1 MFAGR
6 QKFDNKL
13 MNETL
18 ERFRQIGF
26 SILNNFYA
34 VSAIFQPCNGGQTM
48 EKQFDDFKCDI
59 FIYITICTIREKK
72 SLCMDFDITLDYNR

>member
-26 SILNNFYA
+26 LILNNFY
-34 VSAIFQPCNGGQTM
+34 Q
-48 EKQFDDFKCDI
+48 
-59 FIYITICTIREKK
+59 IR
-72 SLCMDFDITLDYNR
+72 TLAHPFFLEFANLTKLFTLPNCS